1 MGGWPGSAVAD
12 QSALHRH
19 GAGGGATYRN
29 SQTQGRGLIHA
40 ILEGSGDIRLESEK
54 IEVHFDQWSAPRY
67 ARAMQ
72 SLCAQMNALSS
83 PLPETSHYL
92 RSFVKDRS
100 VGA

>member
-1 MGGWPGSAVAD
+1 MGFWRGSAVAD

-19 GAGGGATYRN
+19 GVGGGATYSS
-29 SQTQGRGLIHA
+29 SQTQGRGLIPA
-40 ILEGSGDIRLESEK
+40 ILEGSGDIGLESGT
-54 IEVHFDQWSAPRY
+54 IEVYFDQWSAPRY

-83 PLPETSHYL
+83 RLPETIHYL
-92 RSFVKDRS
+92 RIFVKDRS